1 MTSIL
6 YRGEELSGDRKLT
19 VCMNNYRASGAG
31 GYGVYAGCRVVRE
44 QPTEISELIIDY
56 VLRHRD
62 ISVDKTKWL
71 RVIY

>member
-1 MTSIL
+1 
-6 YRGEELSGDRKLT
+6 
-19 VCMNNYRASGAG
+19 MNNYRASGAG